1 MKCGARLGSAPSGQ
15 SGQPA
20 SAPSAPRG
28 PVLAPMGATSLKC
41 PNCGAPISP
50 KFGEMVI
57 TCEYCGS
64 AVTLNTDGWSSVQK
78 QTMLP
83 VKFADKDQM
92 TQKIHDLMDK
102 GFLHRHLQ
110 ESSTLQDLNL
120 SFVPYW
126 IIPVSARTSVVA
138 SNETMQLANTAASA
152 AIWGVV
158 LGGIGGGGGGGG
170 GGYRGGRGGGRRVFA
185 PSLKLNLAGTLGAA
199 KLGMFMGGGMMGGGM
214 KKTAE
219 IDNNYNFPVV
229 ALKALTQYQPK
240 NYAFSLTDRTLFDV
254 SKVPKGIQVL
264 NGDIG
269 EEDAKNQAKTY
280 VDQLQSE
287 KAHAQY
293 HMIQSLHTD
302 MDVADGELLHAP
314 IWFAKY
320 DHKGK
325 PIVLILDANT
335 GFPINAMGL
344 E

>member
-1 MKCGARLGSAPSGQ
+1 MKCGANLGASKQ
-15 SGQPA
+15 SGQTT
-20 SAPSAPRG
+20 SVTSAPRA
-28 PVLAPMGATSLKC
+28 PVIAPMGVTSLKC

-64 AVTLNTDGWSSVQK
+64 AVTLSADGWSSVQK

-83 VKFADKDQM
+83 LKFADKDQM

-102 GFLHRHLQ
+102 GFMHRHLQ

-126 IIPVSARTSVVA
+126 IIPVSARTTVVA

-152 AIWGVV
+152 ALFGVV
-158 LGGIGGGGGGGG
+158 LGGLSGGGGGGG
-170 GGYRGGRGGGRRVFA
+170 GGYRGGRGGGRRIFV
-185 PSLKLNLAGTLGAA
+185 PSFKLNLSGTLGTA
-199 KLGMFMGGGMMGGGM
+199 KLGMFMGGGMMGGGGM
-214 KKTAE
+214 KKTAQ
-219 IDNNYNFPVV
+219 IDNNYSFPVV

-240 NYAFSLTDRTLFDV
+240 NYLFSTTEKTLFDV
-254 SKVPKGIQVL
+254 SKIPKGIPVL

-280 VDQLQSE
+280 VDQLQSD
-287 KAHAQY
+287 KAHSQY

-302 MDVADGELLHAP
+302 IDVSDGELLHAP

-320 DHKGK
+320 DHKGS
-325 PIVLILDANT
+325 PIVLVIDGNS
-335 GFPINAMGL
+335 GFPMTTMGL
-344 E
+344 D